1 MKQLYVCVY
10 HLFSGFPSHSDHH
23 RALGRVPCVYS
34 RFSSVI
40 YFTTDTMYKIECFLS
55 KSTIILNLGMYGK
68 EVEQKIVED
77 KYVFSIYQENGL

>member
-1 MKQLYVCVY
+1 
-10 HLFSGFPSHSDHH
+10 
-23 RALGRVPCVYS
+23 
-34 RFSSVI
+34 
-40 YFTTDTMYKIECFLS
+40 MYKIECFLS